1 MAALLVAV
9 TPLLNAALATA
20 SSGSTAGPLG
30 VPVAYAAV
38 APDLQPQSLSAPT
51 LSGIYYLSNTYTAS
65 LTITNTGDDVTA
77 GTWIDELY
85 LSTDP
90 TYDPADR
97 YVTGLTYNGPALN
110 PGDSYTVQLPFNV
123 TSTMP
128 GDYYLI
134 GKTGTGASNPEPNRA
149 NDAIAIPVTID
160 YLPPSRPD
168 LKPIDIQVV
177 EGKLVIGETATLRYT
192 VQNVGIASNGPN
204 ARWSD
209 GVYLSRDQALT
220 ADDKLLSSGV
230 VVGQQLAPGDTYT
243 RNAGAPIPN
252 VGPGSWYLIIYVDA
266 LSELLEV
273 NESNN
278 ALVIPITVEL
288 AATPTPTETPLP
300 TATATTTSTPTE
312 TATATATSTDAPQ
325 PTSTPTSTTVPPTTT
340 ASPTTTIAPTQTA
353 TSAPAKTA
361 TPTTAPTRTPTAT
374 ATPTRTPT
382 LTMTPTRTPT
392 AAASP
397 TRTPTATPNPS
408 DDDDDD
414 DWMDGDGDFDD
425 DHHHHVHY
433 DLNLRC
439 RSGRWRPSLEV
450 RWRDDNDDDNDNRRG
465 HGSSDHYFRLDDVSS
480 MLCGRDRSGAFDTHH
495 GSGSGQYDDD
505 DGATIE
511 WTFTDGRGWSDRQ
524 RATIKVSDS
533 RGRTVLEWSGNVSN
547 GRNSAHGP

>member
-1 MAALLVAV
+1 MMRAVRAGLRTVSAVMAALLISMM
-9 TPLLNAALATA
+9 PLLNAALATA

-77 GTWIDELY
+77 GTWIDELF

-465 HGSSDHYFRLDDVSS
+465 HGS
-480 MLCGRDRSGAFDTHH
+480 
-495 GSGSGQYDDD
+495 
-505 DGATIE
+505 
-511 WTFTDGRGWSDRQ
+511 
-524 RATIKVSDS
+524 